1 MAKAAAAAAA
11 IPDSLDSITE
21 IRDLARELDDKIRE
35 VNRQEKGQH
44 DEAGSYVNA
53 HLDLARIASREV
65 LSRLDLA
72 LDSL

>member
-1 MAKAAAAAAA
+1 MAKAAPT
-11 IPDSLDSITE
+11 PDALASITE

-44 DEAGSYVNA
+44 DQAGAYVNA

-65 LSRLDLA
+65 LGRLDLA

>member
-1 MAKAAAAAAA
+1 MAKAAAT
-11 IPDSLDSITE
+11 PNTLDSITE
-21 IRDLARELDDKIRE
+21 IRDLARELDDKIRD

-44 DEAGSYVNA
+44 EQTGAYVNS
-53 HLDLARIASREV
+53 HLGEARKASREV

>member
-1 MAKAAAAAAA
+1 MAKANATPTA
-11 IPDSLDSITE
+11 LDSITE

-44 DEAGSYVNA
+44 EQAGAYVNA
-53 HLDLARIASREV
+53 HLGEARKASREV